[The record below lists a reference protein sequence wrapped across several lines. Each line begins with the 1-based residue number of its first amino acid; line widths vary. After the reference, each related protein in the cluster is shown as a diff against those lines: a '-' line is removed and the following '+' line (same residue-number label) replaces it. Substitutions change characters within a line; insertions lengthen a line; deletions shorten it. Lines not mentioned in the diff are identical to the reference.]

1 MLALVCRSLSNLQFA
16 LGICI
21 LGSALARVLKWYEAG
36 FPSWPLMVNV
46 QDAATTISAKIE
58 LATKHKLR
66 MGAFDVNSYEAV
78 SRQRMFQAY
87 YPLYFETCFRLI
99 PCMIGFLVW
108 CEMHRRGHLH
118 VCILRRKAAAV
129 TTGLLLMMLD
139 FFALFYFHPSSKTFN
154 EYFGALHEGFGS
166 ALVTS
171 GLGLIV
177 MATCTVDTDK
187 LDEKPPRNGVGSS
200 RGSTSLLNN
209 RVISFWSRSLY
220 AIYQL
225 HPIFVGVVTWV
236 GPDITDANYSHA
248 VVLVKGLM
256 LYACTVAFSI
266 PVSVVEQM
274 FLEVRSYI
282 KRRLE
287 PSSVEIEKKHT

>member
-21 LGSALARVLKWYEAG
+21 LCSALARIVKWYEAG
-36 FPSWPLMVNV
+36 FPSWPLMFNV
-46 QDAATTISAKIE
+46 QDVTKTASAKIA
-58 LATKHKLR
+58 LATTHKLR
-66 MGAFDVNSYEAV
+66 MGAFDVNSYNAV
-78 SRQRMFQAY
+78 SRRTIFQAY

-108 CEMHRRGHLH
+108 CEMHRKGHLH
-118 VCILRRKAAAV
+118 VGILRRKAAAV

-187 LDEKPPRNGVGSS
+187 LDEKHPRNGVDSS
-200 RGSTSLLNN
+200 HGLTSLLNN

-225 HPIFVGVVTWV
+225 HPIIIRVVTWV
-236 GPDITDANYSHA
+236 GPDITDANYSHV

-256 LYACTVAFSI
+256 LYACTVAFSV
-266 PVSVVEQM
+266 PVTVVEQM
-274 FLEVRSYI
+274 FLELRSYA
-282 KRRLE
+282 KRRSE
-287 PSSVEIEKKHT
+287 SSSAETGKKDS